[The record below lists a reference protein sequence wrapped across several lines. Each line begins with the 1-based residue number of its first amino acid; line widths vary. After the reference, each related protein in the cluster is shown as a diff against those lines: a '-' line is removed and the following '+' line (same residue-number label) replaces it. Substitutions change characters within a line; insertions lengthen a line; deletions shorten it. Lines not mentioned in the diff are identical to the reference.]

1 MSAPYL
7 DHLAAIRAALNV
19 DARSLYKPASWQKH
33 VDTGYRELHLP
44 PPGDLSRLE
53 RFEQD
58 CLTYAFLRDRL
69 PSVQWAVIIVRHSL
83 RITDPQEQRVE
94 LDRLRWAVW
103 TAAGQVPCDD
113 VALARWG
120 VMRWGGKLAK
130 TDTWQSR
137 WGGGEVAV
145 STLKRHYRERVAKPL
160 DDMLAAAERNAS
172 RLLSDAGLTVR
183 EAA

>member
-19 DARSLYKPASWQKH
+19 DARSLYRPAGWQAQAMI
-33 VDTGYRELHLP
+33 GYRELMAP
-44 PPGDLSRLE
+44 SYGDLSRLE
-53 RFEQD
+53 RFQQD
-58 CLTYAFLRDRL
+58 CMTYAFLNDRL
-69 PSVQWAVIIVRHSL
+69 PAAQWAVIIVRHSL
-83 RITDPQEQRVE
+83 RITDPREQRVE

-103 TAAGQVPCDD
+103 TAAGHTGYPRADF
-113 VALARWG
+113 ARWATLK
-120 VMRWGGKLAK
+120 WGGKLAR

-137 WGGGEVAV
+137 WGAGGVAV

-160 DDMLAAAERNAS
+160 DDMLTAAERNAQ
-172 RLLSDAGLTVR
+172 RLLSDAGLTLR